1 MEIPGGP
8 ITPASPQRLLA
19 PNANNAGPQTR
30 KYSVMPFRW
39 LGVILTHWKCP
50 WRQMCTEIDSPKL
63 LLVSSPIVFKI
74 CISNSGLLISES

>member
-30 KYSVMPFRW
+30 KYSLLATGVNKDGHTSLLAAIGATLPAATWQRCRTHCAANLMPA
-39 LGVILTHWKCP
+39 T
-50 WRQMCTEIDSPKL
+50 PKY
-63 LLVSSPIVFKI
+63 S
-74 CISNSGLLISES
+74 